1 MPSFAPGLSPVEP
14 EVSAE
19 FVTDAAA
26 VDAVVGDSVI
36 ALVTI
41 TVEPPATVVGEA
53 CKDGDGVIVTVAA
66 AVVWFASAVLS
77 TRNREL

>member
-36 ALVTI
+36 ALVII
-41 TVEPPATVVGEA
+41 TVEPPATVDGEA
-53 CKDGDGVIVTVAA
+53 CKDGDGVIVTVAVA
-66 AVVWFASAVLS
+66 MVWVASTVLS
-77 TRNREL
+77 TRNR